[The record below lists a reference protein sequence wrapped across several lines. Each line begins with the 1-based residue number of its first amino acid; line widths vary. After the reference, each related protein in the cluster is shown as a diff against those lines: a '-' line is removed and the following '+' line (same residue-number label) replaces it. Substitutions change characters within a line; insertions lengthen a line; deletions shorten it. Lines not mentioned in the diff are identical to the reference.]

1 MWEKIKAFFSS
12 KVTKVVAWV
21 IFALDVVALLIG
33 GATTAEIGD
42 GVAMIAKIV
51 AGIALFIDF
60 ITERVGKKS

>member
-12 KVTKVVAWV
+12 KVTKVVAWM

-51 AGIALFIDF
+51 AGIALFIAF